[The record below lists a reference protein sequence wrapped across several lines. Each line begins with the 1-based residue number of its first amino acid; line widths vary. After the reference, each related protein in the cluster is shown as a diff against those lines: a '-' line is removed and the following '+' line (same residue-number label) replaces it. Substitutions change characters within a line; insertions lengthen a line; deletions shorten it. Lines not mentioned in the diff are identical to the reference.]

1 VPDDVTLLLRLLVA
15 MLLAGAIGWERET
28 VGQSAGLRTHM
39 FVGMG
44 AMLFVVLGDAV
55 VQRFGGTTN
64 VVQLDPLRM
73 LEAVTT
79 AVAFLGGGVIFVTR
93 SRDRVHGLTTAA
105 SIWVTAAIG
114 IAVALERYVL
124 AIGAT
129 VLALLVLHVLA
140 RIAPDA
146 DARPAETE
154 VKR

>member
-1 VPDDVTLLLRLLVA
+1 VPDDAALLLRLLVA

-28 VGQSAGLRTHM
+28 VGKSAGLRTHM

-44 AMLFVVLGDAV
+44 ATLFVVLGDAV
-55 VQRFGGTTN
+55 VQKFGSAAN
-64 VVQLDPLRM
+64 VAQLDPLRM
-73 LEAVTT
+73 IEAVTT

-105 SIWVTAAIG
+105 SMWVTAAIG

-124 AIGAT
+124 AGGAT
-129 VLALLVLHVLA
+129 VLALVVLHVLA

-146 DARPAETE
+146 DRVGTERE